1 MQRFVLAAIFV
12 AVVVAIGAVLLK
24 GASRVFDGNAAI
36 STRLSG
42 TPMQKV
48 AFFLLIALMIY
59 VSMSGA
65 G

>member
-24 GASRVFDGNAAI
+24 GAARVFDGDAGM

-42 TPMQKV
+42 NPMQKV